1 MKNIFI
7 FILTLSFGYG
17 CLEQYDPSPE
27 QRLFKQES
35 DHANRVAP
43 KLMEDGSLPAVESDD
58 EAVADVDPI
67 AQKYQT
73 FCASCHGADGKAE
86 SAAAAA
92 MNPKPRNL
100 TDKNW
105 QASVDDAHLTKVLK
119 EGGTAVGLSGTM
131 PAWGAMLNDSEI
143 AGMVKFVRDF
153 GK

>member
-1 MKNIFI
+1 
-7 FILTLSFGYG
+7 
-17 CLEQYDPSPE
+17 
-27 QRLFKQES
+27 
-35 DHANRVAP
+35 
-43 KLMEDGSLPAVESDD
+43 
-58 EAVADVDPI
+58 
-67 AQKYQT
+67 
-73 FCASCHGADGKAE
+73 
-86 SAAAAA
+86 

-131 PAWGAMLNDSEI
+131 PAWGAMLSDSEI